1 METKTVGIWGVYFD
15 VEFTFIKGEDST
27 RDYAGSPDEF
37 EIEAVYVG
45 SENVTEH
52 LSETVNTLILE
63 KLCE

>member
-1 METKTVGIWGVYFD
+1 MKTKTIGIWGVFFD
-15 VEFTFIKGEDST
+15 VEYEFIKGDSDT
-27 RDYAGSPDEF
+27 RDYPGSNDQY
-37 EIEAVYVG
+37 EIEAVYIG